1 MYLHLSTIITSYEV
15 FIISPYFVLTPE
27 KIQEHIRQSYIAIF
41 RAYCAGVRYRSFKL
55 PTLSFFSNF
64 KQFMNLFQLD
74 ILLTLDLN
82 KFLSIFM
89 TKGNLP
95 IQARPWTVF
104 SYSFAIYDSFNMFED
119 NWRQGFHKNNHK
131 SDWSQLMSK
140 RTTCTPSLKNRLFFV
155 SLKSPNLIIRL
166 ILIMSYPFVSGLS

>member
-1 MYLHLSTIITSYEV
+1 MSYILFWGRIASSVKKKIEFTMYLHLSTIITSYEV

-82 KFLSIFM
+82 KILSIFM

-95 IQARPWTVF
+95 I
-104 SYSFAIYDSFNMFED
+104 
-119 NWRQGFHKNNHK
+119 
-131 SDWSQLMSK
+131 
-140 RTTCTPSLKNRLFFV
+140 
-155 SLKSPNLIIRL
+155 
-166 ILIMSYPFVSGLS
+166 